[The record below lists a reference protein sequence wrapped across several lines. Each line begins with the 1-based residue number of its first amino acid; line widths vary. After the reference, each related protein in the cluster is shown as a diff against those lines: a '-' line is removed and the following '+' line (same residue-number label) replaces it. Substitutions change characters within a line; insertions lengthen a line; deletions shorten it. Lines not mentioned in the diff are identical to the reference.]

1 MAINDR
7 RKRTWIS
14 QIFSLRVSDILSLKS
29 LAGRF
34 PLRSLPLSFSF
45 SYFYGLYSFHLWGIS
60 LRHIAPDSHSPFS
73 LCLGLR
79 RMRNSITRIDLNSG
93 LFPLHTQWKRDAVYE
108 NVNAIIAPCILC
120 KIRYDS
126 RSGVRRARIFSCRA
140 IREILPDDVTR
151 TRISNIR

>member
-34 PLRSLPLSFSF
+34 PPRSLPLSFSF
-45 SYFYGLYSFHLWGIS
+45 SYFYGLYPFHLWGIS
-60 LRHIAPDSHSPFS
+60 QRHIAPDSHSPFPLS
-73 LCLGLR
+73 R
-79 RMRNSITRIDLNSG
+79 RPSDAKLDNSHWSQYSG
-93 LFPLHTQWKRDAVYE
+93 LFPLHTQWKRDVVYE

-126 RSGVRRARIFSCRA
+126 RPGVRRARIFSCRA